1 MPRSLRSEKL
11 PPKRRS
17 PVKRGVLRRTHDSEV
32 SEGGVKPLKALPGE
46 WLLKPRDKRE
56 LILAHAAARAARRVG
71 GKWTYLIGVSA
82 SCLVLVSGWWL
93 TVGTE
98 LRQRLQI
105 PTANRPSFS
114 QEVRKEM
121 NSVEESLGFPQ
132 SAPSFSDFL
141 PSSTS
146 GSTGTTGT
154 EAAPGAIDETPSP

>member
-1 MPRSLRSEKL
+1 MPRSLRSEKK

-17 PVKRGVLRRTHDSEV
+17 PVKRGVLRRTVESSV
-32 SEGGVKPLKALPGE
+32 PEGGIRPVKAMPGE

-82 SCLVLVSGWWL
+82 SCLVLASGWWL

-98 LRQRLQI
+98 LRRQLQI
-105 PTANRPSFS
+105 PAANRPSFS

-132 SAPSFSDFL
+132 GAPSFSDFL

-146 GSTGTTGT
+146 GVTGTSGT
-154 EAAPGAIDETPSP
+154 EATPGAIDETPSP